1 LPYNVTAPEEIL
13 GIQRG
18 RNNIEPN
25 ALIVF
30 AKTKDGTEG
39 SDWVVVV
46 SSLVAV
52 TSFVS
57 VTGGVAC
64 RSVLS

>member
-1 LPYNVTAPEEIL
+1 MEL
-13 GIQRG
+13 
-18 RNNIEPN
+18 N

-39 SDWVVVV
+39 SNWVVVV